1 LSRVRAADPPVR
13 VLEHGVG
20 SAPVGDGDLSR
31 SGTFCPNACPA
42 RRGHGRPDQELR
54 PGGMDLWWGP
64 SV

>member
-20 SAPVGDGDLSR
+20 SAPEGDGDLSR

-42 RRGHGRPDQELR
+42 RRARSTWSGTSTRRHGPMMRPFC
-54 PGGMDLWWGP
+54 
-64 SV
+64 